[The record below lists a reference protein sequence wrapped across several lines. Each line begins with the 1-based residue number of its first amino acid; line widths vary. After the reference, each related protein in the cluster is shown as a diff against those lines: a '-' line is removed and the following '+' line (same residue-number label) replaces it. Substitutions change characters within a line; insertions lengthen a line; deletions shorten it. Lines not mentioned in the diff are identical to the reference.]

1 MILIFYQSPY
11 SHFVADFL
19 LFSFLQFLAQAAM
32 DFMKVFDQTVKE
44 IKREVNLKVLKVP
57 EIEQKGDKLVV
68 CQVLDAT
75 NDEPWGPHGTILAEI
90 AQGTKKYS
98 ECQMIMKVLWTRLA
112 ETGKNW
118 RAVYKSLSVI
128 EYLVAHGSER
138 AVDEIVEHTYQIAS
152 LSSFEYVDPSGKD
165 NGINVRKKSE
175 TIAALLNDKDK
186 IQEARNTAAVNRD
199 KYIGLSSSG
208 LACKSAA
215 ASVSNS
221 NYRSSDPYR
230 GYSNARDSYA
240 SKDAYKGKDQ
250 QSEDKYYKPTKS
262 RREPSRSGRS
272 VFSLSLL
279 YFFPFPVLLPTK
291 DSGIAT
297 HSMLDT
303 SVTDKSNIK
312 KQGSPVAG
320 ASKKSTTTSKTN
332 IQTSS
337 SKKAPSN
344 KYDDEFDDFDPRG
357 VSSAK
362 PSAGSSPVDLFAL
375 DFVSFSDE
383 PVSLPTDNST
393 TSVNNSSEVDLF
405 ADAAFVSAEPAPVS
419 GKFPGSQTNVDDL
432 FASQPAPAVSTPM
445 DLFASQPA
453 PAASTTTMDLF
464 ADPDPASK
472 PDTANN
478 TFDPFAAIPLSE
490 FDTDTL
496 PIASGQHFPDDGFHA
511 KTNCTSVDT
520 NPAPKKD
527 AFQVKSG
534 IWSDSLNRGL
544 IDLNITGPKK
554 VNLTDIGIV
563 GGLTDGSES
572 KDKGPLPSFNM
583 GIAMGVASGVTTPER
598 SKPISALTLDDDF
611 FSSLSNQQH

>member
-1 MILIFYQSPY
+1 
-11 SHFVADFL
+11 
-19 LFSFLQFLAQAAM
+19 M

-57 EIEQKGDKLVV
+57 EIEQK
-68 CQVLDAT
+68 VLDAT
-75 NDEPWGPHGTILAEI
+75 DDEPWGPHGTILAEI

-98 ECQMIMKVLWTRLA
+98 ECQMIMNVLWTRLA

-186 IQEARNTAAVNRD
+186 IQEARNKAAVNRD

-230 GYSNARDSYA
+230 GYSNARDVYA
-240 SKDAYKGKDQ
+240 SKD
-250 QSEDKYYKPTKS
+250 SEDKYYKPTKS
-262 RREPSRSGRS
+262 RREPSHSGS
-272 VFSLSLL
+272 
-279 YFFPFPVLLPTK
+279 
-291 DSGIAT
+291 
-297 HSMLDT
+297 
-303 SVTDKSNIK
+303 K

-320 ASKKSTTTSKTN
+320 ASKKSSTTSKTN

-337 SKKAPSN
+337 SKNTPSN

-362 PSAGSSPVDLFAL
+362 PSAGSSPVDLFAQ

-393 TSVNNSSEVDLF
+393 TLGNNSSEVDLF
-405 ADAAFVSAEPAPVS
+405 ADADFVSAEPVPVS

-432 FASQPAPAVSTPM
+432 FASQPAPAVSTTM
-445 DLFASQPA
+445 DFFASQPA

-472 PDTANN
+472 PDAASS

-544 IDLNITGPKK
+544 IDLNITGH
-554 VNLTDIGIV
+554 
-563 GGLTDGSES
+563 GSES

-583 GIAMGVASGVTTPER
+583 GIAMGVASGVTTPSITSGGTTPER

-611 FSSLSNQQH
+611 FSSLSSQQH

>member
-57 EIEQKGDKLVV
+57 EIEQK
-68 CQVLDAT
+68 VLDAT

-262 RREPSRSGRS
+262 RREPSRSGS
-272 VFSLSLL
+272 
-279 YFFPFPVLLPTK
+279 
-291 DSGIAT
+291 
-297 HSMLDT
+297 
-303 SVTDKSNIK
+303 K

>member
-1 MILIFYQSPY
+1 
-11 SHFVADFL
+11 
-19 LFSFLQFLAQAAM
+19 M
-32 DFMKVFDQTVKE
+32 DFMKVFDKTVKE

-57 EIEQKGDKLVV
+57 EIEQK
-68 CQVLDAT
+68 VLDAT
-75 NDEPWGPHGTILAEI
+75 DDEPWGPHGTILAEI

-98 ECQMIMKVLWTRLA
+98 ECQMIMNVLWTRLA

-175 TIAALLNDKDK
+175 TITALLNDKDK
-186 IQEARNTAAVNRD
+186 IQEARNKAAVNRD

-240 SKDAYKGKDQ
+240 SKDTYKGKDQ

-262 RREPSRSGRS
+262 RREPSRSGR
-272 VFSLSLL
+272 
-279 YFFPFPVLLPTK
+279 
-291 DSGIAT
+291 
-297 HSMLDT
+297 LDT

-312 KQGSPVAG
+312 KQGSTVAD
-320 ASKKSTTTSKTN
+320 ASKKSTTASKTN
-332 IQTSS
+332 IQASS

-362 PSAGSSPVDLFAL
+362 PSAGGSPVDLFAQ

-393 TSVNNSSEVDLF
+393 TSVNDSSEVDLF

-432 FASQPAPAVSTPM
+432 FASQPAPAVSMPM
-445 DLFASQPA
+445 DLFASQLA

-472 PDTANN
+472 PDTANS
-478 TFDPFAAIPLSE
+478 TFDPFAAFPLSE

-496 PIASGQHFPDDGFHA
+496 PIASGQHLTDVSIHA

-520 NPAPKKD
+520 NSQPKKE

-534 IWSDSLNRGL
+534 IWSDSLNSGL

-554 VNLTDIGIV
+554 VNLADIGIV

-572 KDKGPLPSFNM
+572 KDCLHSTWESPW
-583 GIAMGVASGVTTPER
+583 ASHPE
-598 SKPISALTLDDDF
+598 
-611 FSSLSNQQH
+611 

>member
-1 MILIFYQSPY
+1 
-11 SHFVADFL
+11 
-19 LFSFLQFLAQAAM
+19 M
-32 DFMKVFDQTVKE
+32 DFMKVFDKTVKE

-57 EIEQKGDKLVV
+57 EIEQKLEYSGTGDDMGITH
-68 CQVLDAT
+68 QVLDAT
-75 NDEPWGPHGTILAEI
+75 DDEPWGPHGTILAEI

-98 ECQMIMKVLWTRLA
+98 ECQMIMNVLWTRLA

-118 RAVYKSLSVI
+118 RAVYKVAAQYFMLVISFIIKCKKTNVVLPQSLSVI

-175 TIAALLNDKDK
+175 TITALLNDKDK
-186 IQEARNTAAVNRD
+186 IQEARNKAAVNRD

-240 SKDAYKGKDQ
+240 SKDTYKGKDQ

-262 RREPSRSGRS
+262 RREPSRSGR
-272 VFSLSLL
+272 
-279 YFFPFPVLLPTK
+279 
-291 DSGIAT
+291 
-297 HSMLDT
+297 LDT

-312 KQGSPVAG
+312 KQGSTVAD
-320 ASKKSTTTSKTN
+320 ASKKSTTASKTN
-332 IQTSS
+332 IQASS

-362 PSAGSSPVDLFAL
+362 PSAGGSPVDLFAQ

-393 TSVNNSSEVDLF
+393 TSVNDSSEVDLF

-419 GKFPGSQTNVDDL
+419 GKFPGSQCLYLDYRKSKDSILTKYDSFVQTNVDDL
-432 FASQPAPAVSTPM
+432 FASQPAPAVSMPM
-445 DLFASQPA
+445 DLFASQLA

-472 PDTANN
+472 PDTANS
-478 TFDPFAAIPLSE
+478 TFDPFAAFPLSE

-496 PIASGQHFPDDGFHA
+496 PIASGQHLTDVSIHA

-520 NPAPKKD
+520 NSQPKKE

-534 IWSDSLNRGL
+534 IWSDSLNSGL

-554 VNLTDIGIV
+554 VNLADIGIV

-572 KDKGPLPSFNM
+572 KDCLHSTWESPW
-583 GIAMGVASGVTTPER
+583 ASHPE
-598 SKPISALTLDDDF
+598 
-611 FSSLSNQQH
+611 